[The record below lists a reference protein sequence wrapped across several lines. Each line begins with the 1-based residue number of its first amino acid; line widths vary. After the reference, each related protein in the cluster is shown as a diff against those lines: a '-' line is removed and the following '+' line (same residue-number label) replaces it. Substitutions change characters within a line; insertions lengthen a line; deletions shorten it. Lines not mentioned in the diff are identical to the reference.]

1 MAPGRGEAGRWPGH
15 QPPWPSVPSTSQV
28 SPAWPHCDAQ
38 ALQSPCCSSHGQDK
52 HLSNGSRSLSLL
64 PCRAEGAT
72 WSSPSP
78 GTAAPSSWAPS
89 GEAQDGVAMGCCARG
104 AALASPSPFC
114 HLQLPQKAAG
124 KGLLRP
130 LRLTLASKLGPG
142 ERAGG
147 GAVEGSIDSINQRDC
162 NQSKGLVTA
171 TTRDLGLRPAWTKEE
186 SSQKLS
192 KVSTLPTQPSP
203 SQH

>member
-1 MAPGRGEAGRWPGH
+1 MELPEPRDSSTVLLGTLWGSTGLRCGH
-15 QPPWPSVPSTSQV
+15 
-28 SPAWPHCDAQ
+28 
-38 ALQSPCCSSHGQDK
+38 G
-52 HLSNGSRSLSLL
+52 LL
-64 PCRAEGAT
+64 CK
-72 WSSPSP
+72 
-78 GTAAPSSWAPS
+78 
-89 GEAQDGVAMGCCARG
+89 GCCPCLAI
-104 AALASPSPFC
+104 AFLPPAASPKSC
-114 HLQLPQKAAG
+114 RHRALEW
-124 KGLLRP
+124 P
-130 LRLTLASKLGPG
+130 LRLTLANKLGPG

-171 TTRDLGLRPAWTKEE
+171 TTRDLGLHPAWTKEE

>member
-1 MAPGRGEAGRWPGH
+1 
-15 QPPWPSVPSTSQV
+15 
-28 SPAWPHCDAQ
+28 
-38 ALQSPCCSSHGQDK
+38 
-52 HLSNGSRSLSLL
+52 
-64 PCRAEGAT
+64 
-72 WSSPSP
+72 
-78 GTAAPSSWAPS
+78 
-89 GEAQDGVAMGCCARG
+89 MGCCARG

-142 ERAGG
+142 ERAGDE
-147 GAVEGSIDSINQRDC
+147 AVEGSIDSINQRDC
-162 NQSKGLVTA
+162 NQSKELVTA
-171 TTRDLGLRPAWTKEE
+171 TTRDLGLHPAWTKEE